1 MPRRIMPIVT
11 NQIYHIITK
20 SHYCPASFID
30 APDYRRMVEAIKF
43 YRFIDHPGKL
53 SCYLQNQKVVS
64 NNSAC
69 LLDIIAF
76 CLMPNHIHLLLR
88 QKSDNGISKFMSL
101 ILNSYTKYFNL
112 KHERQGPMWEKRFKH
127 VCVESDG
134 QFVHLTRYI
143 HLNPVTAHLTENPEN
158 WKASSYPEYLE
169 KTSAEKCLC
178 EFQKLV
184 NMRPESYRKF
194 VENQIA
200 YQRELAKIKKLLLD

>member
-1 MPRRIMPIVT
+1 MPIVT

-143 HLNPVTAHLTENPEN
+143 HLNPVTAFLVQDPSRWEF
-158 WKASSYPEYLE
+158 SSYREYASGEE
-169 KTSAEKCLC
+169 KIC
-178 EFQKLV
+178 
-184 NMRPESYRKF
+184 SYRDLLNMHPDKYRSF
-194 VENQIA
+194 CISNIEL
-200 YQRELAKIKKLLLD
+200 QREIALNKALTS